1 MRKAIVLSSSIFLLI
16 LTGCIGAGNQIIR
29 VADKMD
35 SEPNIDVITND
46 EDISDI
52 MEIVDKIE
60 WKEDTLDRPNRED
73 DIEFWIEKE
82 GVDKRLAN
90 YEVWIE
96 EDQAVIFNSV
106 EGKVGQIQNV
116 DTEKLKQ
123 FLTE

>member
-1 MRKAIVLSSSIFLLI
+1 MRKALVLTSSIFLLI
-16 LTGCIGAGNQIIR
+16 LTGCIGGGNQLIR

-35 SEPNIDVITND
+35 PEPNLGVITND
-46 EDISDI
+46 KDISDI

-60 WKEDTLDRPNRED
+60 WKEDTLDRPNRDD

-82 GVDKRLAN
+82 GVDERLAN

-96 EDQAVIFNSV
+96 EDQTVIFNSV
-106 EGKVGQIQNV
+106 EGKVGQIKNV
-116 DTEKLKQ
+116 DAEKLKQ